1 MWAVEIQTIPASAE
15 DSEAPLR
22 ATGVPSVWHSFKIAS
37 WGQCKYESE
46 GAVTEGP

>member
-22 ATGVPSVWHSFKIAS
+22 ATGVPSVWQSFKIAS

-46 GAVTEGP
+46 GAVSEGP